1 MIRAF
6 LAEDEEAVR
15 ESIKRNIEWEACGLK
30 LEGEAGDGETAYAMI
45 QETRPD
51 ILITDIMM
59 PFMNG
64 LELCELVKLN
74 QPDIKIIIVSGC
86 RHFEYASRALKI
98 GVLNYLM
105 KPVDPKELQ
114 RALMAAK
121 AEIEEETWQRQWF
134 EQNKREREEKRKMDR
149 HRFFGKLVSGKY
161 TVSEILERGMQLKID
176 LAAKAYNIV
185 LFCCQSGEEPGH
197 GGKREDKAL
206 DELVEE
212 RDDIVYFE
220 RGTEGGALLVKG
232 KSYGELKQKVRV
244 LVGNLERILK
254 ETEDDGYFIGVGKE
268 TGRLGDFPQCYIE
281 ANRAFICRYYEN
293 SSKVVY
299 SEEMQDRVTEEKG
312 FECSEIKYFDREEI
326 ENFLKTGKRTETAE
340 FVEQYCRHI
349 GKKNMSSM
357 IFRQYILMDCHIS
370 MIHFLKRLPSG
381 GEGVDEIFFAAEEIA
396 AGAVSEGCTK
406 SYLERVLKLCIE
418 ERDGNTWNRNNE
430 LVEGSKEYIRK
441 HYGDSDISLN
451 AVAAY
456 VNVSPAYLSRIFSKG
471 VGKTFVEYLTEVRI
485 SQAKELLRCT
495 GMKTTEISRCLG
507 YKDPH
512 YFYYLFKKT
521 VGCTPGEYRMSS
533 AVQMG

>member
-1 MIRAF
+1 MIRVF
-6 LAEDEEAVR
+6 LVEDEEAIR
-15 ESIKRNIEWEACGLK
+15 ENIKKNIEWETCGLK

-64 LELCELVKLN
+64 LELCELVKLS
-74 QPDIKIIIVSGC
+74 QPGIKIIIVSGC

-114 RALMAAK
+114 RVLMAAK
-121 AEIEEETWQRQWF
+121 AEIEEECWQRHWF
-134 EQNKREREEKRKMDR
+134 EQNIREREEKLKMDR
-149 HRFFGKLVSGKY
+149 HRFFGEMVSGKY
-161 TVSEILERGMQLKID
+161 TVSEILESGMQLKID
-176 LAAKAYNIV
+176 LAAKAYNLV
-185 LFCCQSGEEPGH
+185 LFYSQP
-197 GGKREDKAL
+197 GGKREDEEL
-206 DELVEE
+206 DGLVQA
-212 RDDIVYFE
+212 RDDIIYFE

-232 KSYGELKQKVRV
+232 KSLDELRQKIRV
-244 LVGNLERILK
+244 LVESLEKILK
-254 ETEDDGYFIGVGKE
+254 ETGGDGYFIGVGKE
-268 TGRLGDFPQCYIE
+268 TARLGDIPTCYIE
-281 ANRAFICRYYEN
+281 ANRAFICRYYGN

-299 SEEMQDRVTEEKG
+299 SEEMQDRYQGEKG
-312 FECSEIKYFDREEI
+312 VECSEIKGFDREQI
-326 ENFLKTGKRTETAE
+326 ENFLKTGKRAETAE

-349 GKKNMSSM
+349 GEKNMSSM
-357 IFRQYILMDCHIS
+357 LFRQYILMDCHIS
-370 MIHFLKRLPSG
+370 MVHFLKKLPSR
-381 GEGVDEIFFAAEEIA
+381 GEGFDEIFFAAEEIA
-396 AGAVSEGCTK
+396 AGAMSERCTK
-406 SYLERVLKLCIE
+406 IYLEKVLNLCIE
-418 ERDGNTWNRNNE
+418 EREGNTWNRNNE

-451 AVAAY
+451 AAAAY
-456 VNVSPAYLSRIFSKG
+456 VNVSPTYLSRIFSRG

-521 VGCTPGEYRMSS
+521 VGCTPGEYRRSS
-533 AVQMG
+533 AV